1 MRLGGTG
8 GRRSGA
14 WASLV
19 VLVGYA
25 AVSCA
30 YFGIRLGSHPGRYLV
45 GDNRD
50 PQIFV
55 WSFAWWRH
63 ALAAWE
69 NPFVTRVIYA
79 PHGIDLAWAT
89 TVPLLTLPA
98 APVTALF
105 GPDVAYN
112 LAMLLAPALSA
123 FTAYLLCRYLTR
135 SLWASL
141 VGGYIFGFS
150 SYALGQEAGAHLN
163 MAAAFLVPLIAL
175 ATVRYLRADLDGRGF
190 AWRLGALFGLQLWLS
205 TELAATAAIALA
217 ASLVLA
223 FFLVPST
230 RVRLRPL
237 ARPLFGA
244 VAVAAALAA
253 PLVYYL
259 VTDFRSGSFN
269 PPSSYDG
276 DLVNFF
282 VPTQLI
288 WAGGSR
294 LLSHSQRFAANLAEQ
309 GSYLGLPTLVIVVWY
324 GIAGRR
330 SASARFLLAALLL
343 AAAVTLGTALDLEG
357 HAAFRLPWDAL
368 AGLPVLDNILPA
380 RLSVYLSL
388 AAAVIVAL
396 WTAGRSGGA
405 AKLLPALAVLALVP
419 DLSHA
424 YWTVHPERLA
434 FFTAGTY
441 RICIH
446 RDENVAIFPFGY
458 WGYSTLWQAE
468 TNFFFRMPEGYLTPE
483 PPATSTRNPAVSFV
497 VNTNLNPSAGQLVQ
511 IVRGEH
517 VDRVVSVDHYSRPGV
532 SELQSLGE
540 VQVSGG
546 ADIAPAC
553 GYRSLRKAR

>member
-1 MRLGGTG
+1 ML
-8 GRRSGA
+8 
-14 WASLV
+14 

-30 YFGIRLGSHPGRYLV
+30 YFGARILTHPGRYLV

-63 ALAAWE
+63 ALAASE

-89 TVPLLTLPA
+89 TVPLLAVPA

-123 FTAYLLCRYLTR
+123 FTAFLLCRYLTR
-135 SLWASL
+135 STWASL
-141 VGGYIFGFS
+141 IGGYLFGFS

-163 MAAAFLVPLIAL
+163 MAAVFLLPLVAL
-175 ATVRYLRADLDGRGF
+175 ATVRHLRADLDGRGV
-190 AWRLGALFGLQLWLS
+190 AWRLGVLFGLQLWLS

-217 ASLVLA
+217 ASLLLA
-223 FFLVPST
+223 FLLVPSA
-230 RVRLRPL
+230 RGRIRLL
-237 ARPLFGA
+237 ARPLLAA
-244 VAVAAALAA
+244 VALAAAVAA

-259 VTDFRSGSFN
+259 VTDFQSGSFN
-269 PPSSYDG
+269 PPAHYNG
-276 DLVNFF
+276 DLVNFL

-288 WAGGSR
+288 WAGGSA
-294 LLSHSQRFAANLAEQ
+294 LLSHSQGFAGDLVEQ
-309 GSYLGLPTLVIVVWY
+309 GAYLGLPTLVIVVWY

-330 SASARFLLAALLL
+330 SPAARFLVAALLL
-343 AAAVTLGTALDLEG
+343 AAFVTLGTALDLEG
-357 HAAFRLPWDAL
+357 RAAVRLPWDAL
-368 AGLPVLDNILPA
+368 ARLPVLDNILPA
-380 RLSVYLSL
+380 RLSVYVSL
-388 AAAVIVAL
+388 AAAVTVAL
-396 WTAGRSGGA
+396 WTAGHRGVA
-405 AKLLPALAVLALVP
+405 AKALPALAVLALVP
-419 DLSHA
+419 NLPHA

-434 FFTAGTY
+434 FFTGGTY

-446 RDENVAIFPFGY
+446 RNENVAIFPFGY
-458 WGYSTLWQAE
+458 WGYATLWQAE
-468 TNFFFRMPEGYLTPE
+468 TGFFFRIPEGYLTPE
-483 PPATSTRNPAVSFV
+483 PPAASVRNPAVSFV
-497 VNTNLNPSAGQLVQ
+497 VNTNFAPSVSQLAK
-511 IVRGEH
+511 IVRGER
-517 VDRVVSVDHYSRPGV
+517 VDRVVSVDHYARPGIG
-532 SELQSLGE
+532 ELQHLGE

-553 GYRSLRKAR
+553 GYPSLRNAR